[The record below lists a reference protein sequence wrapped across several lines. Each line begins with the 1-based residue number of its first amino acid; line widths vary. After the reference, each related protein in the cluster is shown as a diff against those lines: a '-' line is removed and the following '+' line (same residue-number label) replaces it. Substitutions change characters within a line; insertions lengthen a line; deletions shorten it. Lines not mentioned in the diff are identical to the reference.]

1 VMPTAQGADDN
12 NGGGDTTTIATARRR
27 SATEERATGETRISV
42 SVSLDGDGAASV
54 STGLSFLDHL
64 LVSLAKHSM
73 IDMTIKA
80 ESLDGI
86 KHHLVEDTAITVGA
100 AIDKALGDRAGI
112 ARFGH
117 ASVPLDESLAES
129 TIDLVRRPYVRV
141 SLALKPS
148 GQNPAI
154 EDMPQEDVEHFFQS
168 LLENMAACIHLDV
181 RYGQNDHHKAEAAVK
196 SLAVSLRAAL
206 AIDTKRAGGAPS
218 TKGSM

>member
-1 VMPTAQGADDN
+1 MSTAEGADNNDN
-12 NGGGDTTTIATARRR
+12 DGGATTIATARRRR
-27 SATEERATGETRISV
+27 SATEERATGETRVSA

-54 STGLSFLDHL
+54 STGLGFLDHL

-73 IDMTIKA
+73 INMTVKA

-168 LLENMAACIHLDV
+168 LLDNMAACIHLDV